1 MHENGTHKSDD
12 RIVSLQQPHIRPIV
26 RGKRPEPTEFGQKLH
41 LSVVDGYTFIEQTSW
56 NNFNEGKDLP
66 AAVENY
72 RRRYGCYPK
81 AVLADK
87 LYQTRENRKYCKDR
101 NIRISG
107 PKLGRPKAG
116 QDPEEDRKQM
126 YQDACDRNVI
136 EGKNGTAKRR
146 YGLSR
151 ICSKLDE
158 TSKTEAALSILMMN
172 AWKRVYEELLHFL
185 FHILGFTSL
194 QSFTLL
200 LFPVFQ

>member
-1 MHENGTHKSDD
+1 
-12 RIVSLQQPHIRPIV
+12 
-26 RGKRPEPTEFGQKLH
+26 
-41 LSVVDGYTFIEQTSW
+41 
-56 NNFNEGKDLP
+56 
-66 AAVENY
+66 
-72 RRRYGCYPK
+72 
-81 AVLADK
+81 
-87 LYQTRENRKYCKDR
+87 
-101 NIRISG
+101 
-107 PKLGRPKAG
+107 
-116 QDPEEDRKQM
+116 M

-146 YGLSR
+146 YGLSL

>member
-1 MHENGTHKSDD
+1 M
-12 RIVSLQQPHIRPIV
+12 
-26 RGKRPEPTEFGQKLH
+26 
-41 LSVVDGYTFIEQTSW
+41 
-56 NNFNEGKDLP
+56 P

-116 QDPEEDRKQM
+116 QDPEEDQKQM

-146 YGLSR
+146 YGLSL

-158 TSKTEAALSILMMN
+158 TSKTEAALSVLMMN